1 MSAGPHTR
9 VCAGMPIH
17 AAMLVAERD
26 ERLFESATS
35 VVYFPNI
42 AALRN
47 LRIVAIGHETQE
59 HG

>member
-1 MSAGPHTR
+1 
-9 VCAGMPIH
+9 MPIH